1 MFDNVTILF
10 SDVVGF
16 TSICSQISPMEV
28 VCMLNA
34 MYTKFD
40 QLSER
45 HGVYK
50 VSKTRGVDSN
60 INRQS
65 ELKAWSNLID
75 VLVVYIVVNQ
85 TGFSSFHQRT
95 RFLIL

>member
-1 MFDNVTILF
+1 MTILF

-50 VSKTRGVDSN
+50 VSKTRGVESN

-65 ELKAWSNLID
+65 ELNAWSNLID

-85 TGFSSFHQRT
+85 TGVFIFSSKD
-95 RFLIL
+95 

>member
-1 MFDNVTILF
+1 MTILF

-50 VSKTRGVDSN
+50 VSKTRGVESN

-65 ELKAWSNLID
+65 ELKAWSNLTD

-85 TGFSSFHQRT
+85 TGVFIFSSKD
-95 RFLIL
+95 

>member
-1 MFDNVTILF
+1 
-10 SDVVGF
+10 
-16 TSICSQISPMEV
+16 
-28 VCMLNA
+28 MLNA

-50 VSKTRGVDSN
+50 VSKTRGVESN

-65 ELKAWSNLID
+65 ELNA
-75 VLVVYIVVNQ
+75 
-85 TGFSSFHQRT
+85 
-95 RFLIL
+95 

>member
-50 VSKTRGVDSN
+50 VSKTRGVESN

-65 ELKAWSNLID
+65 ELKA
-75 VLVVYIVVNQ
+75 
-85 TGFSSFHQRT
+85 
-95 RFLIL
+95 

>member
-1 MFDNVTILF
+1 MTILF

-50 VSKTRGVDSN
+50 VNKTRGVESN

-65 ELKAWSNLID
+65 ELNAWSNLID

-85 TGFSSFHQRT
+85 TGVFIFSSKD
-95 RFLIL
+95 

>member
-1 MFDNVTILF
+1 MTILF

-50 VSKTRGVDSN
+50 VSKTRGVESN

-75 VLVVYIVVNQ
+75 VLVVYIAVNQ
-85 TGFSSFHQRT
+85 TGVFIFSSKD
-95 RFLIL
+95 

>member
-1 MFDNVTILF
+1 
-10 SDVVGF
+10 
-16 TSICSQISPMEV
+16 MEV

-50 VSKTRGVDSN
+50 VGQTRTIQHSTLLDLFNFLG
-60 INRQS
+60 
-65 ELKAWSNLID
+65 LITE
-75 VLVVYIVVNQ
+75 Q
-85 TGFSSFHQRT
+85 
-95 RFLIL
+95 ILNT

>member
-1 MFDNVTILF
+1 
-10 SDVVGF
+10 
-16 TSICSQISPMEV
+16 
-28 VCMLNA
+28 MLNA

-50 VSKTRGVDSN
+50 VGRTRGVVEFN

-65 ELKAWSNLID
+65 LLKA
-75 VLVVYIVVNQ
+75 
-85 TGFSSFHQRT
+85 
-95 RFLIL
+95 

>member
-1 MFDNVTILF
+1 MKRTDSLLYQMIPKPVADRLRRGEPAITTCQVFDNVTILF

-45 HGVYK
+45 MAC
-50 VSKTRGVDSN
+50 TRW
-60 INRQS
+60 RPS
-65 ELKAWSNLID
+65 ETPIWLCR
-75 VLVVYIVVNQ
+75 VPP
-85 TGFSSFHQRT
+85 R
-95 RFLIL
+95 